1 MNKKNKNKTSDSV
14 EDHTQSKIVNKPVA
28 IKKSRVVVKADE
40 TVQKN
45 EVSQRYNIVTK
56 SEAVNKTDVS
66 QKSKKVKNPELEKT
80 KGSKKNAGLD
90 SKITNREFKLLL
102 KPEGLDRRS
111 RIAQL
116 SSLIVAF
123 CQKAGVEFFHLDNAN
138 TGLRNVFFYDTPGE
152 HFRRNNLILRV
163 RESRQNVWVD
173 DWCELTLK
181 CRAHTLK
188 ESLTYNPKPNVAHK
202 VRMRLKEEIL
212 RGDGL
217 GTARMIYSNNAI
229 VDTMPVDS
237 IFDRKL
243 KSVIDFFPDLRKL
256 DVDLAL
262 PVQIVGGRT
271 NKVLEA
277 CLPLGNLAFG
287 AGVQAHCDI
296 GIWMRSVG
304 DPIVGELAYSYRVT
318 DENRGDV
325 QAHKKADKF
334 FKQLQLALGDW
345 LASGTTKTAL
355 VYGRPE

>member
-1 MNKKNKNKTSDSV
+1 MKTTTKPKELKSLKKTKASAAIEKTSLHAKHSASD
-14 EDHTQSKIVNKPVA
+14 
-28 IKKSRVVVKADE
+28 
-40 TVQKN
+40 
-45 EVSQRYNIVTK
+45 
-56 SEAVNKTDVS
+56 KT
-66 QKSKKVKNPELEKT
+66 L
-80 KGSKKNAGLD
+80 GLD
-90 SKITNREFKLLL
+90 KKITNREFKLLL

-111 RIAQL
+111 RIMQL
-116 SSLIVAF
+116 SSLLVAF
-123 CQKAGVEFFHLDNAN
+123 CKKSGVEFFHLDNAN

-173 DWCELTLK
+173 DWCEVTLK

-188 ESLTYNPKPNVAHK
+188 DSLLYNPKSAAPHK
-202 VRMRLKEEIL
+202 VRLRLKEEIL

-217 GTARMIYSNNAI
+217 GTVRMIYSNNAI
-229 VDTMPVDS
+229 LDTVPVDS
-237 IFDRKL
+237 IFDRTL
-243 KSVIDFFPDLRKL
+243 QSVTGFFPGLKKL
-256 DVDLAL
+256 EAAPEL

-277 CLPLGNLAFG
+277 CLPLGNLVFG
-287 AGVQAHCDI
+287 DGVQAHCDV

-304 DPIVGELAYSYRVT
+304 DPIIGELAYSYRVT
-318 DENRGDV
+318 DENRGDI

-334 FKQLQLALGDW
+334 FKQLQLAIGDW